1 MKTIL
6 LILLFLI
13 VGLCVNAQSYK
24 GYSPHGVSIYNGNRA
39 VGSFFTPL
47 NGDTTY
53 LVRLFEKDPKSEWT
67 GTITDLCYTESHFV
81 SILWWN
87 TTRNTLSWEKQL
99 VYIRSN

>member
-6 LILLFLI
+6 SILLFLI
-13 VGLCVNAQSYK
+13 VGMCVNAQSYK
-24 GYSPHGVSIYNGNRA
+24 GYSPNGVSIFNGNRA
-39 VGSFFTPL
+39 VGSLFTPL

-53 LVRLFEKDPKSEWT
+53 LVRLFGKDPIDWT
-67 GTITDLCYTESHFV
+67 GTITDKCYTESYFV

-99 VYIRSN
+99 MYIRSN